1 MPLAARHALPETAR
15 PSQRSRGLHPRKTK
29 TLIEIYWGTPL
40 SLVTSPEG
48 DVQKFG
54 TIEKARHWLH
64 RKWPVSDDARQRALE
79 TIDAAMDCM
88 TPVGEARK
96 AFMMA
101 AKSAGFVPV
110 VTMQTV
116 A

>member
-1 MPLAARHALPETAR
+1 MPLAACHELPETAIPSPR
-15 PSQRSRGLHPRKTK
+15 PRGLYPRKK
-29 TLIEIYWGTPL
+29 KILIEIYWGTPL

-79 TIDAAMDCM
+79 TIEAAMDCM

-101 AKSAGFVPV
+101 AKTAGFVPV
-110 VTMQTV
+110 VATQTV